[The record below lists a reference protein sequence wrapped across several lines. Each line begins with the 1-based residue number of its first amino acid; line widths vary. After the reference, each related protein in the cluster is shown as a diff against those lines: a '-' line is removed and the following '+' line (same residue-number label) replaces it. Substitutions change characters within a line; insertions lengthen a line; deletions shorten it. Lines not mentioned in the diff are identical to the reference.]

1 MKQILKSALLPPLIL
16 ILLST
21 ATMVYF
27 DRPLIRGD
35 GVAYLAWL
43 DTFVRDQDLD
53 LTNQYQRFQTVN
65 TYQITWDTDTQ
76 RFVNIF
82 PFGVAFLQAP
92 FYVLGGWITDQGLI
106 NQNPDYFVQ
115 MQGVEQAYSLSIM
128 VGANLMALITILL
141 AWRIARYF
149 TGNWTAV
156 FLAWAFFIGTPLFYY
171 STVSPLNSHN
181 PGAFLLTCMVYLV
194 IVHTRAFRGKN
205 GPSRD
210 TITPPLYFWILLGV
224 LAGLIVLVRWQQ
236 ALTVAIIWGL
246 LVWQRQWKGLIIA
259 TIAAAVVMLPLP
271 LVWNHLFLKP
281 FVVPYN
287 ENTGESFMGL
297 PVNAHRV
304 FLRMLRYSPI
314 LVLSLLGIPFLA
326 RIDRKWAVVSVAM
339 IGIQILVNGST
350 RDWYD
355 GDSWGTRRMA
365 ELYPIYVLLAAALLG
380 YLPSLEEFRRR
391 EALRPVGFRVILAGL
406 AVYSIL
412 FIMAFFL
419 FTWTNPL
426 GVFSDSPEH
435 MISYY
440 FDHPNRQETLE
451 AVLRAHVGPSS
462 WSMPGP

>member
-1 MKQILKSALLPPLIL
+1 MKRIFRSAFLPPFIL
-16 ILLST
+16 IILST
-21 ATMVYF
+21 TTMLYF

-53 LTNQYQRFQTVN
+53 LTNQYQRFQSVN

-92 FYVLGGWITDQGLI
+92 FYALGGWITDQGWI

-128 VGANLMALITILL
+128 IGANLMALVAILL
-141 AWRIARYF
+141 AWRIARQF
-149 TGNWTAV
+149 TDNWTAV

-181 PGAFLLTCMVYLV
+181 PGAFLLTCMIYLV
-194 IVHTRAFRGKN
+194 IVHTRTFQKEIE
-205 GPSRD
+205 PSNKPN
-210 TITPPLYFWILLGV
+210 PPLYFWIILGV
-224 LAGLIVLVRWQQ
+224 LAGLVVLVRWQQ
-236 ALTVAIIWGL
+236 ALSVGVIWGL
-246 LVWQRQWKGLIIA
+246 LAWQRHWKGLLIA
-259 TIAAAVVMLPLP
+259 TIVAAVVLLPLP
-271 LVWNHLFLKP
+271 IVWNHLFLKP

-297 PVNAHRV
+297 PINAHRV

-314 LVLSLLGIPFLA
+314 LALSLLGIPFLA
-326 RIDRKWAVVSVAM
+326 RINRQWAILCVAM
-339 IGIQILVNGST
+339 ITLQILVNGST

-355 GDSWGTRRMA
+355 GDSFGTRRMA
-365 ELYPIYVLLAAALLG
+365 ELYPIYVLLAATLLSH
-380 YLPSLEEFRRR
+380 LPSREQIKRRGS
-391 EALRPVGFRVILAGL
+391 LRPVGFRIILVGL
-406 AVYSIL
+406 VVYSIL

-435 MISYY
+435 MISYTL
-440 FDHPNRQETLE
+440 DHPNRQETLK